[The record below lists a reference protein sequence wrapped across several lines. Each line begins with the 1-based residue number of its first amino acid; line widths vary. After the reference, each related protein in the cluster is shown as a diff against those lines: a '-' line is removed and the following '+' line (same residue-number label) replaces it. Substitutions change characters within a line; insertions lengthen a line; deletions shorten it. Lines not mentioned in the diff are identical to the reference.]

1 MKKLLTFALS
11 LCMVLGLSITAFAAD
26 FKGEAESELKDIT
39 DEIITTVNEVYM
51 DKIGTE
57 ITVDDIDFSKA
68 FKIYVD
74 TDVFALPT
82 NNINDVTNTLKS
94 GNYIYL
100 LPITTSKG
108 TVVVN
113 IQKGL
118 PLSDNAKSV
127 LTEREQQEILS
138 KVGNWVVSGISFYDL
153 GNTSYNYENSLLN
166 EIGEIPEGTVF
177 VGSLP
182 VFHDVVALVPNNTGE
197 IESLVAVAQTPYD
210 VSGYSVARD
219 NSKIFDYEQIKE
231 YVVNEAPKE
240 NPEMN
245 AGTGSIPA
253 SDNNTLVLIVGV
265 MMSILT
271 MAVLIVVMKKNK
283 SAK

>member
-1 MKKLLTFALS
+1 
-11 LCMVLGLSITAFAAD
+11 MVLGLSITAFAAD

-39 DEIITTVNEVYM
+39 DEIITTVNEVYE

-68 FKIYVD
+68 FRIYVD

-82 NNINDVTNTLKS
+82 NNINDVTSTLES

-100 LPITTSKG
+100 LPITTGNG

-118 PLSDNAKSV
+118 PLSDNAKAV
-127 LTEREQQEILS
+127 LTEQEQQEVLS
-138 KVGNWVVSGISFYDL
+138 KVGKWVVSSASFYDL
-153 GNTSYNYENSLLN
+153 GNTSYNYENTLLN
-166 EIGEIPEGTVF
+166 EIGEIPEGTVL

-182 VFHDVVALVPNNTGE
+182 VFHDVVALVPNDTGE
-197 IESLVAVAQTPYD
+197 IENLVVVTQTSYD
-210 VSGYSVARD
+210 VSGYSIARD

-231 YVVNEAPKE
+231 YVVNEAPKG

-245 AGTGSIPA
+245 GGTGSIPT
-253 SDNNTLVLIVGV
+253 SDNNALVFIVGV
-265 MMSILT
+265 SMSIFII
-271 MAVLIVVMKKNK
+271 AALIVVMKKNK
-283 SAK
+283 SVK